1 MLENSQSFNN
11 IRILTLGE
19 SGVGKTTL
27 ILNYIN
33 PDIKNN
39 NLEKKNPTIGV
50 DYQKK
55 LITLDNT
62 NINVEIWDTAG
73 QEKFK
78 NITRQYYNGANGVIL
93 VFDISD
99 KQSFEKINLW
109 IKDLSDRIDLN
120 NICLILIGNKTDL
133 DDKREVSIEEA
144 KKFAEKNNIEYF
156 EISAINNIG
165 IIEMMEYFIQ
175 KCYNNIKQKI
185 DDDTIRL
192 SKDNVSYYTKKK
204 CC

>member
-1 MLENSQSFNN
+1 MFENEILN
-11 IRILTLGE
+11 IKLLTLGE

-33 PDIKNN
+33 PNIKINY
-39 NLEKKNPTIGV
+39 LEKYNPTIGV

-55 LITLDNT
+55 VITIDNK
-62 NINVEIWDTAG
+62 NIDIEIWDTAG
-73 QEKFK
+73 QERFK
-78 NITRQYYNGANGVIL
+78 NITSHYYSGADGIL
-93 VFDISD
+93 LLFDISD
-99 KQSFEKINLW
+99 KSSFEKLSFWIN
-109 IKDLSDRIDLN
+109 DLN
-120 NICLILIGNKTDL
+120 NKVYLDNISLILIGNKSDL

-144 KKFAEKNNIEYF
+144 KKFAEENNIEYY

-175 KCYNNIKQKI
+175 KCYNNIKQKM